1 MLKEKYPGP
10 CLTARGTLNA
20 TGSNERDGHPDRKVQ
35 GVEGIGPCSEVLK
48 RSFSGEASID
58 FLAPHKL
65 SHAPIPVKA
74 EPEGSA

>member
-35 GVEGIGPCSEVLK
+35 GMEGIGPCSEVLK